1 MIVLWL
7 MITRDYIEMIN
18 EKWLT
23 DVIFTTVAI
32 QADLSAIKSKAG
44 GDFQTAALSKAVN
57 TPENNEA
64 TFLAWK
70 ERAGDRKA
78 TLVFCVDVKHI
89 HDLTNTFRRHGV
101 ESHFVTGDTATK
113 SRSATLD
120 AFKRGEYPVL
130 LNCGVFTEG
139 TDIPSVDCV
148 VLARPT
154 KSRNLLVQM
163 IGRGVRLHPGKEN
176 CHIIDMVS
184 SLKVGVV
191 TTPTLFGLDPN
202 ELVQN
207 ASVDDLRDR
216 LERKQAEIAEARS
229 ISPPTQGRSFAGSL
243 EFTDYDSLND
253 LIEDMSGEQH
263 IRAISPFAWVQVSD
277 TRYILTTNSGNYLS
291 IDKNDD
297 PNEPFRVDYT
307 ARLPAPL
314 IKKSP
319 FMRPRT
325 IATANTFQDAVHA
338 ADKYA
343 AEVFNYIFISK
354 TQGWRRG
361 PASPSQL
368 EYLNKIRDKD
378 NQLEP
383 DDITKGQAGDMITKL
398 KFGAKGRFNKLDA
411 SRQKVLKEQRT
422 LEKKLADLKVREKV
436 TVGPIGDS

>member
-1 MIVLWL
+1 M
-7 MITRDYIEMIN
+7 TSRDYIEMIK

-32 QADLSAIKSKAG
+32 RADLSDVKSKAG
-44 GDFQTAALSKAVN
+44 GDFQTAALSRAIN

-78 TLVFCVDVKHI
+78 TLIFCVDVRHI

-101 ESHFVTGDTATK
+101 ESHFVTGETATK
-113 SRSATLD
+113 TRSAILD
-120 AFKRGEYPVL
+120 AFKRGEYPIL

-191 TTPTLFGLDPN
+191 TTPTLFGLDPD
-202 ELVQN
+202 ELVDN
-207 ASVDDLRDR
+207 ASIDDLKER
-216 LERKQAEIAEARS
+216 LERKKAELADAKLAPAPAPAQI
-229 ISPPTQGRSFAGSL
+229 QGFQGSL
-243 EFTDYDSLND
+243 AFTDYDSLSD
-253 LIEDMSGEQH
+253 LIEDSSGEQH
-263 IRAISPFAWVQVSD
+263 VRAISPFAWVQVSD
-277 TRYILTTNSGNYLS
+277 KRYVLTTNSGNYLS
-291 IDKNDD
+291 IDKSDNLD
-297 PNEPFRVDYT
+297 ELYRVDYT

-319 FMRPRT
+319 FMRPRK

-343 AEVFNYIFISK
+343 AEVFNYVFISK

-383 DDITKGQAGDMITKL
+383 EDITKGQAGDMITKL
-398 KFGAKGRFNKLDA
+398 KFGAKGRFSKLDA
-411 SRQKVLKEQRT
+411 SRQKIMKEQKT
-422 LEKKLADLKVREKV
+422 LEKKLAGLKFREKV
-436 TVGPIGDS
+436 TVGPIEDG

>member
-1 MIVLWL
+1 M
-7 MITRDYIEMIN
+7 TPRDYIEMIN

-32 QADLSAIKSKAG
+32 RADLSKVKSKAG
-44 GDFQTAALSKAVN
+44 GDFQTTALSRAIN

-78 TLVFCVDVKHI
+78 TLIFCVDVKHI
-89 HDLTNTFRRHGV
+89 HELTNTFRRHGV
-101 ESHFVTGDTATK
+101 ESHFVTGETATK

-191 TTPTLFGLDPN
+191 TTPTLFGLDPD
-202 ELVQN
+202 ELVNN
-207 ASVDDLRDR
+207 ASVDDLKER
-216 LERKQAEIAEARS
+216 LERKKAELADVTMPPAQ
-229 ISPPTQGRSFAGSL
+229 SPGFQGSL
-243 EFTDYDSLND
+243 AFTDYDSLSD

-263 IRAISPFAWVQVSD
+263 IRAVSPFAWVQVTD
-277 TRYILTTNSGNYLS
+277 KRYVLTTNSGNYLT
-291 IDKNDD
+291 IDKGDD
-297 PNEPFRVDYT
+297 GELYRVDYT
-307 ARLPAPL
+307 GKIPTPL
-314 IKKSP
+314 VKRSP
-319 FMRPRT
+319 FMRPRL
-325 IATANTFQDAVHA
+325 IATAKTFQDAVHA

-343 AEVFNYIFISK
+343 VEVFNYIFISK

-361 PASPSQL
+361 SASSAQL

-378 NQLEP
+378 NQLEAG
-383 DDITKGQAGDMITKL
+383 DITKGQAGDMITKL

-411 SRQKVLKEQRT
+411 GRQKVLKEQMT
-422 LEKKLADLKVREKV
+422 LEKKLADLKVRETV
-436 TVGPIGDS
+436 TVGPIGNG

>member
-1 MIVLWL
+1 
-7 MITRDYIEMIN
+7 MIN

-32 QADLSAIKSKAG
+32 RADLSKVKSKAG
-44 GDFQTAALSKAVN
+44 GDFQTAALSRAIN

-78 TLVFCVDVKHI
+78 TLIFCVDVKHI
-89 HDLTNTFRRHGV
+89 HDLTNTFRRHGI
-101 ESHFVTGDTATK
+101 ESHFVTGESATK
-113 SRSATLD
+113 ARSATLD

-191 TTPTLFGLDPN
+191 TTPTLFGLDPD
-202 ELVQN
+202 ELVGN
-207 ASVDDLRDR
+207 ASVDDLKER
-216 LERKQAEIAEARS
+216 LERKKAELAGAS
-229 ISPPTQGRSFAGSL
+229 VAQTQSAGFQGSL
-243 EFTDYDSLND
+243 DFTDYDSLSD

-263 IRAISPFAWVQVSD
+263 IRAISPFAWVQVTD
-277 TRYILTTNSGNYLS
+277 ARYILTTNSGNYLS
-291 IDKNDD
+291 LEKSDD
-297 PNEPFRVDYT
+297 DGEPYRVDYT
-307 ARLPAPL
+307 AKIPQSQVKR
-314 IKKSP
+314 SP

-325 IATANTFQDAVHA
+325 IATAKTFQDAVHA
-338 ADKYA
+338 ADKFA
-343 AEVFNYIFISK
+343 IEVFNYIFISK
-354 TQGWRRG
+354 SRGWRRG
-361 PASPSQL
+361 PASPAQL

-378 NQLEP
+378 NQLKAE
-383 DDITKGQAGDMITKL
+383 DITKGQAGDMITKL
-398 KFGAKGRFNKLDA
+398 KFGAKGRFNKMDA
-411 SRQKVLKEQRT
+411 ERQKVLKEQMT
-422 LEKKLADLKVREKV
+422 LERKLADLKVREKV
-436 TVGPIGDS
+436 TVGPIGDG